1 MLLRRITQH
10 IKNQNWFAIFI
21 DFIIVVLGVFIGIQV
36 ANWNEKRILRD
47 KTEML
52 TERLASDF
60 GVDMWLADNFYHY
73 NETVIENAKLVL
85 KDITGRVE
93 LTDEKLIIAAF
104 RATQFNRLPISST
117 YKELIATGDYD
128 LLAKSELGKLA
139 SVYYEGGQFNE
150 IENDGK
156 NSDYRRLFRSLI
168 PIEVQLHVAERCGDR
183 NISTAELIRHVG
195 ALSYDCQL
203 DLTEEQIALS
213 VELLRSRSD
222 FVQTIRLRIANLSMQ
237 NNDFKFLLGATES
250 YRASEELIESSGVLK
265 VFRPN

>member
-1 MLLRRITQH
+1 MLLRRIIQH

-117 YKELIATGDYD
+117 YKELIATGGYD

-139 SVYYEGGQFNE
+139 SVYYEGGQSND
-150 IENDGK
+150 IEHDGK
-156 NSDYRRLFRSLI
+156 NSDYRRLFRSVI

-183 NISTAELIRHVG
+183 NISAAQIIRHISVI
-195 ALSYDCQL
+195 SYDCQL
-203 DLTEEQIALS
+203 NLSEEQIALS

-222 FVQTIRLRIANLSMQ
+222 FVETIRRRIANLSMQ
-237 NNDFKFLLGATES
+237 NNDFKYFLDATEL
-250 YRASEELIESSGVLK
+250 YRASEELMENSGILK
-265 VFRPN
+265 VYRPD